1 MSLSSKAVAKP
12 TTILIIFIV
21 LTALGLYSTS
31 KLPIDL
37 YPDLEIPYIIVST
50 SYPNAGPEEVENLV
64 TKKIENAT
72 LGAENYFL
80 PNRNLFYI
88 FAHSMCMHARSMRM
102 YAGEKRE

>member
-1 MSLSSKAVAKP
+1 MVFTNPQKVNRRK
-12 TTILIIFIV
+12 
-21 LTALGLYSTS
+21 G
-31 KLPIDL
+31 
-37 YPDLEIPYIIVST
+37 
-50 SYPNAGPEEVENLV
+50 